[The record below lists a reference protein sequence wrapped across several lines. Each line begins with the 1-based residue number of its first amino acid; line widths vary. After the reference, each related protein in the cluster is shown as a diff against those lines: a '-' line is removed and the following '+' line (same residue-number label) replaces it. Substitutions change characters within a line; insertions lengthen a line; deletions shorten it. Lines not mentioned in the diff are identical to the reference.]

1 MIFDTRDFGVLN
13 LCGLCRYIP
22 SDLWRYY
29 DSELFTATTM
39 FTLEERGY
47 IKKQS
52 NGESYKLT
60 YKGRD
65 ALAEMGYTYS
75 EDMRLDLKRPA
86 YRRRLKNAH
95 CNITMHLAGI
105 DVFCKNTSELAEKDI
120 GYLSSLM
127 VRTNRDKSLAGTR
140 FLGILKIGN
149 TVNVLYHI
157 ESEEDWIIPGY
168 EKDTFES
175 LISTMRNVKET
186 KLILAGKDLEE
197 LWNVT
202 HPKNQSEK
210 LPRGMTRFDR
220 ALEEL
225 GYDYSLVPLG
235 RDGVAQL
242 SLMRSWGYR
251 EGIANGL
258 GYIDMIPSQLSM
270 CDGMLDGIPCIIAVD
285 MNVKRLIRTLKQCL
299 QFNKTVTPMIYCF
312 PFQKPVV
319 LDVLKKYK
327 VQKCL
332 VQSINKNKSVMYYT
346 DPVDEFELEEPYKT
360 KEGRYVCA
368 NERKVKRD
376 YSQASET

>member
-1 MIFDTRDFGVLN
+1 MNFDIKDYRVLR

-29 DSELFTATTM
+29 NSELFTATAM

-47 IKKQS
+47 IKMQS

-60 YKGRD
+60 YKGRE

-95 CNITMHLAGI
+95 CNVTMHLAGI
-105 DVFCKNTSELAEKDI
+105 DVFCRNTSELADKDI

-127 VRTNRDKSLAGTR
+127 IRTSRNKSLAGTR
-140 FLGILKIGN
+140 FLGILKIGE
-149 TVNVLYHI
+149 TANVIYHI
-157 ESEEDWIIPGY
+157 ENEEDWIIPGY

-175 LISTMRNVKET
+175 QISTMRNVKET
-186 KLILAGKDLEE
+186 KLILAGKSLEG

-202 HPKNQSEK
+202 HPQKQSEK

-225 GYDYSLVPLG
+225 GYDYSLVSLG

-242 SLMRSWGYR
+242 SLMRTWGYR
-251 EGIANGL
+251 ESIAGGL
-258 GYIDMIPSQLSM
+258 GYVDMIPSQLSM
-270 CDGMLDGIPCIIAVD
+270 CDGMKGGVPCIIAVD
-285 MNVKRLIRTLKQCL
+285 VNIRRLIRTLKQCI
-299 QFNKTVTPMIYCF
+299 QYDRSMIPMIYCF

-319 LDVLKKYK
+319 LDMLKRYK
-327 VQKCL
+327 TQRCL
-332 VQSINKNKSVMYYT
+332 VQPIDKNKTVMYYS
-346 DPVDEFELEEPYKT
+346 DPVDEAVLDEPYIT
-360 KEGRYVCA
+360 KEGSKVSA
-368 NERKVKRD
+368 NEKKVERTNSK
-376 YSQASET
+376 ASET

>member
-22 SDLWRYY
+22 TDLWRYY
-29 DSELFTATTM
+29 DSELFTATAM

-47 IKKQS
+47 IKMQS

-60 YKGRD
+60 YKGRE

-95 CNITMHLAGI
+95 CNVTMHLAGI
-105 DVFCKNTSELAEKDI
+105 DVFCRNTSELADKDI

-127 VRTNRDKSLAGTR
+127 IRTSRNKSLAGTR
-140 FLGILKIGN
+140 FLGILKIGE
-149 TVNVLYHI
+149 TANVIYHI
-157 ESEEDWIIPGY
+157 ENEEDWIIPGY

-175 LISTMRNVKET
+175 QISTMRNVKET
-186 KLILAGKDLEE
+186 KLILAGKSLEG

-202 HPKNQSEK
+202 HPQKQSEK

-225 GYDYSLVPLG
+225 GYDYSLVSLG

-242 SLMRSWGYR
+242 SLMRTWGYR
-251 EGIANGL
+251 ESIAGGL
-258 GYIDMIPSQLSM
+258 GYVDMIPSQLSM
-270 CDGMLDGIPCIIAVD
+270 CDGMKGGVPCIIAVD
-285 MNVKRLIRTLKQCL
+285 VNIRRLIRTLKQCI
-299 QFNKTVTPMIYCF
+299 QYDRSMIPMIYCF

-319 LDVLKKYK
+319 LDMLKRYK
-327 VQKCL
+327 TQRCL
-332 VQSINKNKSVMYYT
+332 VQPIDKNKTVMYYS
-346 DPVDEFELEEPYKT
+346 DPVDEAVLDEPYIT
-360 KEGRYVCA
+360 KEGSKVSA
-368 NERKVKRD
+368 NEKKVERTNSK
-376 YSQASET
+376 ASET

>member
-22 SDLWRYY
+22 TDLWRYY
-29 DSELFTATTM
+29 DSELFTATAM

-47 IKKQS
+47 IKMQS

-60 YKGRD
+60 YKGRE

-95 CNITMHLAGI
+95 CNVTMHLAGI
-105 DVFCKNTSELAEKDI
+105 DVFCRNTSELADKDI

-127 VRTNRDKSLAGTR
+127 IRTSRNKSLAGTR
-140 FLGILKIGN
+140 FLGILKIGE
-149 TVNVLYHI
+149 TANVIYHI
-157 ESEEDWIIPGY
+157 ENEEDWIIPGY

-175 LISTMRNVKET
+175 QISTMRNVKET
-186 KLILAGKDLEE
+186 KLILAGKSLEG

-202 HPKNQSEK
+202 HPQKQSEK

-225 GYDYSLVPLG
+225 GYDHSLVSLG
-235 RDGVAQL
+235 RDGVAHL
-242 SLMRSWGYR
+242 SLMRTWGYTASIPGGR
-251 EGIANGL
+251 GSVDL
-258 GYIDMIPSQLSM
+258 IPSQLSM
-270 CDGMLDGIPCIIAVD
+270 CDGMKGGVPCIIAVD
-285 MNVKRLIRTLKQCL
+285 VNIRRLIRTLKQCI
-299 QFNKTVTPMIYCF
+299 QYDRSMIPMIYCF

-319 LDVLKKYK
+319 LDMLKRYK
-327 VQKCL
+327 TQRCL
-332 VQSINKNKSVMYYT
+332 VQPIDKNKTVMYYS
-346 DPVDEFELEEPYKT
+346 DPVDEAVLDEPYIT
-360 KEGRYVCA
+360 KEGSKVSA
-368 NERKVKRD
+368 NEKKVERTNSK
-376 YSQASET
+376 ASET

>member
-29 DSELFTATTM
+29 DSELFTATAM

-47 IKKQS
+47 IKMQS

-60 YKGRD
+60 YKGRE

-95 CNITMHLAGI
+95 CNVTMHLAGI
-105 DVFCKNTSELAEKDI
+105 DVFCRNTSELAEKDI

-127 VRTNRDKSLAGTR
+127 VRTSRNKSLAGTR
-140 FLGILKIGN
+140 FLGILKIGE
-149 TVNVLYHI
+149 TASVVYYI
-157 ESEEDWIIPGY
+157 ENEEDWIIPGY
-168 EKDTFES
+168 EKETFAS
-175 LISTMRNVKET
+175 LISTVRSVNKT
-186 KLILAGKDLEE
+186 KLILAGKSLEE
-197 LWNVT
+197 LWKVT
-202 HPKNQSEK
+202 HPQNQSEK

-242 SLMRSWGYR
+242 SLLRSWGYR
-251 EGIANGL
+251 ESIANGL
-258 GYIDMIPSQLSM
+258 GYVDIIPSQLSM
-270 CDGMLDGIPCIIAVD
+270 CDGMKDGVPCIIAVD
-285 MNVKRLIRTLKQCL
+285 VNIRRLIRTLKQCL
-299 QFNKTVTPMIYCF
+299 QYDRSMIPMIYCF

-319 LDVLKKYK
+319 LDMLKKYK
-327 VQKCL
+327 TQRCL
-332 VQSINKNKSVMYYT
+332 VQPIDKNKTVMYYS
-346 DPVDEFELEEPYKT
+346 DPVDEIVYDEPYIT
-360 KEGRYVCA
+360 KEGSKVSA
-368 NERKVKRD
+368 NEKKVERTNSK
-376 YSQASET
+376 AFET